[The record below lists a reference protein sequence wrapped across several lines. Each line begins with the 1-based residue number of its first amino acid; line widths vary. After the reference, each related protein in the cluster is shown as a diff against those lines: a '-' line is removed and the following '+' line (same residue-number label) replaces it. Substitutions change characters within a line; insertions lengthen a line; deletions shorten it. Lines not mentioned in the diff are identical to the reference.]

1 MKDYQ
6 NIIFDLGGVI
16 LDIDYKRTIQS
27 FSNLGIV
34 DASLL
39 YSKSSQNSLFDELEK
54 GNISEEDFYT
64 GIRKLSNRNLT
75 DIEIRDAWNAI
86 LIGLP
91 DENVSSII
99 ELKKN
104 HRLFLLSN
112 TNYIH
117 EKAYRKMIVEKY
129 GSFIFD
135 DIFEKMYLSH
145 HLHLRKPDPAIFK
158 FVLEDS
164 GLNIE
169 ETCFVDDSPQHV
181 ESARKMNI
189 KSFHFTEQSLKKFI
203 TNTFII
209 DRKNRKQLNDQ

>member
-27 FSNLGIV
+27 FSNLGIA

-209 DRKNRKQLNDQ
+209 DR

>member
-1 MKDYQ
+1 MKDYK

-16 LDIDYKRTIQS
+16 LDIDYKRTIQA
-27 FSNLGIV
+27 FSNLGIP

-39 YSKSSQNSLFDELEK
+39 YSKSFQNNLFDELEK
-54 GNISEEDFYT
+54 GNLSEEDFYS
-64 GIRKLSNRNLT
+64 GIRKLSNINLS
-75 DIEIRDAWNAI
+75 DIDIRDAWNAI

-91 DENVSSII
+91 DENVKLIT

-104 HRLFLLSN
+104 YRLFLLSN
-112 TNYIH
+112 TNNIH

-129 GSFIFD
+129 GHFVFN

-145 HLHLRKPDPAIFK
+145 HLHLRKPDPAIFE

-164 GLNIE
+164 RLKVE
-169 ETCFVDDSPQHV
+169 ETCFIDDSPQHV

-189 KSFHFTEQSLKKFI
+189 TSFHFTEQSLKKFI
-203 TNTFII
+203 TNTFSI
-209 DRKNRKQLNDQ
+209 DGKN

>member
-27 FSNLGIV
+27 FSNLGIA

-54 GNISEEDFYT
+54 GNISEEDFYS
-64 GIRKLSNRNLT
+64 GIRKLSNRNLS
-75 DIEIRDAWNAI
+75 DIQIRDAWNAI

-209 DRKNRKQLNDQ
+209 DR